1 MLNATYKGKEVKE
14 LKIMLVCSAGM
25 STSLLVTKMIASAK
39 KQDIEAEIFAIPEVE
54 VKQMMDGVDVVLLGP
69 QVRFLLNKMKQELEP
84 KGIAVAVIDGMNYG
98 MMNGDAVLKQALS
111 LIQKQ

>member
-1 MLNATYKGKEVKE
+1 M
-14 LKIMLVCSAGM
+14 KIMLVCSAGM